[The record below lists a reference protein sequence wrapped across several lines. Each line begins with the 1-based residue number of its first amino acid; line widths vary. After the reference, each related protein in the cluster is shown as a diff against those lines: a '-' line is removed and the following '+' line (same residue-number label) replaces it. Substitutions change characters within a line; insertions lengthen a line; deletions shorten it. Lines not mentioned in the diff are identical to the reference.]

1 MYRRRFAGGREMHAA
16 LWLLVRIHCGKAID
30 DECRKAAYT
39 YQHEVTS
46 GPATDVA
53 IRITNA
59 Q

>member
-1 MYRRRFAGGREMHAA
+1 MHAA
-16 LWLLVRIHCGKAID
+16 LWLHVRILCGKAID

-39 YQHEVTS
+39 YQHEVPVRPPPTAS
-46 GPATDVA
+46 R